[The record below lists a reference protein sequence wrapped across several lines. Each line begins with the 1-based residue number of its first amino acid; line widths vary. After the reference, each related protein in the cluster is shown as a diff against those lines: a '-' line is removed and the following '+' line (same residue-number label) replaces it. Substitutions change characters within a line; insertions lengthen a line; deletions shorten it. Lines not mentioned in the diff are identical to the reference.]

1 MRRKRRE
8 RLRLSPEMRQHLRDG
23 LPPGVSLDDVG
34 ELCQGVAPGE
44 PGFGCGGDSHSLAL
58 ATLRLT
64 HGELRGWR
72 AELLAWLA
80 DIGGCCDC
88 TINTVALT
96 RVVELSG
103 DLW

>member
-1 MRRKRRE
+1 MR
-8 RLRLSPEMRQHLRDG
+8 LGPEMRQHLRDA

-34 ELCQGVAPGE
+34 ELCQAIASGE
-44 PGFGCGGDSHSLAL
+44 PGFGCSGSAHSLAL

-72 AELLAWLA
+72 TELLAWLA
-80 DIGGCCDC
+80 DVGGICDC
-88 TINTVALT
+88 TINTAALAC
-96 RVVELSG
+96 VVELSR